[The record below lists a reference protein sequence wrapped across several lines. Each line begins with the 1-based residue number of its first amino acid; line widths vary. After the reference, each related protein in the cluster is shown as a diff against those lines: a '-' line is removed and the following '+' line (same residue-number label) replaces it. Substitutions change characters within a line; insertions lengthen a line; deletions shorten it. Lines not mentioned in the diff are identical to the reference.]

1 MKKKI
6 LSLLLALVMALSLV
20 PTSVLAAPVD
30 LGKAHVIV
38 ENTTFT
44 KPVDGKAPAWTGT
57 LVDTWVKLTE
67 DSTMMGCVAQALEAK
82 GYSQTGAE
90 SNYISEINGL
100 SEFDGGFM
108 SGWMGTLNDWFTNE
122 GFAAFTVAAGKLE
135 SGDEI
140 RIMYTCAYG
149 DDLGGSWGNNDNTVK
164 ALTFSAGELSPAFDK
179 DTHSY
184 TLKLAPEVSS
194 VVVTPTASNKN
205 FQVRTSVGDTV
216 YKRTAEIPVADG
228 VVITVKCGDPS
239 WPGMNQGVEKAE
251 EYTITV
257 EQAAPAFVKVTVRS
271 QAAGG
276 YLHAPQEVE
285 VSSVD
290 AERYGFTDEVEGV
303 SALDAL
309 VKAHEL
315 VFGEAFTKATAGEYL
330 VVGSTG
336 WISKIFGTATYASG
350 HYVNGGYPNDGTPA
364 SSGGGYNGT
373 MVTQTALLSGD
384 VVDFYVMSDE
394 DSYSDYYTWVDAP
407 AEMQVGQTVTATV
420 TGFYAM
426 SGYLYK
432 DPASLKAAAKPLEG
446 AKLGWMD
453 PETGNVT
460 VIDGAVTDEKGQATF
475 TVTNGFT
482 GYLTAVSNE
491 DEEVYV
497 LLNPTAKVK
506 EVPVAT
512 VDLTGL
518 HSAQLASLKLYTY
531 TDGVKGS
538 VDLLAGKST
547 VADGYKLKYADVK
560 LPAGNYWVQGYNE
573 AGQYNGGIVV
583 TVTADTT
590 AITFQR
596 VYEIYATNSGW
607 VENTDYTIDYQV
619 VSADGMNRNAKTGTS
634 TNWGTIRTSG
644 IFVEGDTVKATLTPV
659 GDKAAGYNP
668 ITVKKSGSETT
679 DKGALDLTA
688 KIPAILGITVTA
700 PAGSTVRMGVF
711 SNNYVYGIDEPVSV
725 ETKGDT
731 LTANFRVSDISG
743 NRFVRVQHPD
753 GVTYWN
759 FGTNWKNGAEI
770 TVTKDDLHIGDES
783 FTKDTVYRFEKNT
796 YDLGNVYLNINS
808 QGYLNLEQG
817 QTRELD
823 VFRSWQLTEGFM
835 NAKIALPDVHYTVVD
850 LNGQPSDVVTIT
862 PDENLSAQAVMKAN
876 KAGTAIVLVTYD
888 AVTHM
893 QGQTSNTA
901 NHGFSAIWPE
911 FTGVFVVSV
920 GADGSSIA
928 TNMTM
933 DRMDATI
940 SKDEQKNLDAEFD
953 TLFYLGDAGASY
965 SFKPEDGCTVTVARS
980 TVTDKMTFNG
990 FTDSGVTVA
999 ADGTVTVTGL
1009 TTGRHIICVEKDGV
1023 KTYQVVTARGVSY
1036 DFLDADGNV
1045 LPAGTEF
1052 KAGDKVTIQFHGLT
1066 SAREKLARYY
1076 NFNFSL
1082 YYRGANGTFFRS
1094 NPGGGFGVYDFS
1106 GNPVRQQIEITIPE
1120 DWTDLSYDLTGAIK
1134 QGGFA
1139 GLSSHRDQSYGVPA
1153 TGISGDES
1161 SGIFSAL
1168 PALSLKLEGWHVN
1181 DVIEKINAIGEVTLA
1196 SEEAITAARAAYGA
1210 LTEAQ
1215 QAQVTNYDKLTAAEA
1230 RLADLKAAKA
1240 EDDMIDAI
1248 GEVTLES
1255 EEAIAAARAAYKAL
1269 TEAQQAEVK
1278 SYDKLTAAEARLAD
1292 LKAAKA
1298 VDEKIDAIGDVTLES
1313 ESAID
1318 AARAAYKALTE
1329 AQQAEVKSYDKLTAA
1344 EARLADLKAAKAV
1357 DDQIDAIGEVT
1368 LESESAIVAAR
1379 NAYEA
1384 LTEAQQAEVKNYDKL
1399 TAAEARLAVLK
1410 PAKPVE
1416 DLIDAIGEVTL
1427 GSEDAIAAARNA
1439 YEALTEAQQAEVKNY
1454 DKLTTAEA
1462 AYAKL
1467 LAEQSKRLQEIY
1479 KTTGD
1484 YMSEL
1489 GTPGVGSV
1497 GGEWMTIGLSRSG
1510 RTVPAGY
1517 YDAVVEYVK
1526 AKADANERLHRAK
1539 VTDNARIILALTA
1552 IGKDVTNVGGHNLL
1566 KGLDDMAYVQKQGI
1580 NGPIWTLI
1588 ALDSH
1593 NYPTMGDVTREKLI
1607 EVILDAQLTD
1617 GGWALSG
1624 ETADP
1629 DMTAMAIQALA
1640 PYYKTNETVKAAVD
1654 KALEALSAMQRG
1666 DGGFASWG
1674 TVNSESCAQ
1683 VIVALT
1689 ALGIDPATDSRFVKN
1704 GLTVL
1709 DALASFYV
1717 TGGGFKHI
1725 ASGELD
1731 GMATEQGYYALAAY
1745 YRFANGQTSLYD
1757 MSDVT
1762 IQPSIHTHDFGAW
1775 TVTTP
1780 ATCTTDGVET
1790 RTCACGETETRAIP
1804 ATGHVDADHDGKCDV
1819 CQAVI
1824 NPVEPGDH
1832 THAFGAW
1839 TVTTPATCTTDGVE
1853 TRTCAC
1859 GETETRA
1866 IPATGHVDADHDGKC
1881 DVCQAVINP
1890 VDPGDPDHPT
1900 PVNPDDPGKTDPSDP
1915 GKTDPADP
1923 GTDKPATGDSGVL
1936 VWVVA
1941 LPTAL
1946 LAAAFVLKRKE
1957 REA

>member
-67 DSTMMGCVAQALEAK
+67 KSTMMSCVAEALEAK
-82 GYSQTGAE
+82 GYTQTGAE
-90 SNYISEINGL
+90 NNYIDEINGL
-100 SEFDGGFM
+100 AAFDGGGQ
-108 SGWMGTLNDWFTNE
+108 SGWMGTLNDWFTKE

-135 SGDEI
+135 AGDEI
-140 RIMYTCAYG
+140 RIMYTRAYG
-149 DDLGGSWGNNDNTVK
+149 DDLGGSWDNNDTTVK
-164 ALTFSAGELSPAFDK
+164 DLTFSAGELSPAFHK

-184 TLKLAPEVSS
+184 TLKLAADVSS

-205 FQVRTSVGDTV
+205 FQVRTSVDGTE

-228 VVITVKCGDPS
+228 TVITVKCGDPS
-239 WPGMNQGVEKAE
+239 WPSMNQAEKAE

-257 EQAAPAFVKVTVRS
+257 EQAAPAAVKVTIRS
-271 QAAGG
+271 QAAGA

-285 VSSVD
+285 VSALD
-290 AERYGFTDEVEGV
+290 AEKYGFTDALEGV
-303 SALDAL
+303 TALDAL

-315 VFGEAFTKATAGEYL
+315 AFGDAFTKETAGEYL
-330 VVGSTG
+330 AVGSSG
-336 WISKIFGTATYASG
+336 WISKLFGEETYACG
-350 HYVNGGYPNDGTPA
+350 FYVNQGYPNDGTPA
-364 SSGGGYNGT
+364 SYGGGYNGT
-373 MVTQTALLSGD
+373 MVTNTPLLNGD
-384 VVDFYVMSDE
+384 VVDFYIMSDGNY
-394 DSYSDYYTWVDAP
+394 YSDYYTWVDAP
-407 AEMQVGQTVTATV
+407 TEMYVGQKVTATV
-420 TGFYAM
+420 TGFNAM

-446 AKLGWMD
+446 AKLGWVD

-460 VIDGAVTDEKGQATF
+460 VINGAVTDERGQATF
-475 TVTNGFT
+475 TVADGFT

-491 DEEVYV
+491 DEEVYA
-497 LLNPTAKVK
+497 LMNPTAKVK
-506 EVPVAT
+506 EVPVVT
-512 VDLTGL
+512 LDLKGL

-560 LPAGNYWVQGYNE
+560 LPAGNYWVQGYNA
-573 AGQYNGGIVV
+573 AGEYNGGIVV

-619 VSADGMNRNAKTGTS
+619 VSADGMNRKAEPGTS

-644 IFVEGDTVKATLTPV
+644 IFVECDTVKATFTPM
-659 GDKAAGYNP
+659 GDKAGKFNP
-668 ITVKKSGSETT
+668 LTVTKSSADTAP
-679 DKGALDLTA
+679 DKGALYINGRVPEALN
-688 KIPAILGITVTA
+688 ITVTA

-711 SNNYVYGIDEPVSV
+711 SNNYVYDIDEPVSV

-731 LTANFRVSDISG
+731 LTANFHVSDISG

-753 GVTYWN
+753 GVTYWTFDKFKDGQSIN
-759 FGTNWKNGAEI
+759 
-770 TVTKDDLHIGDES
+770 VTKEDLHIGDAS

-862 PDENLSAQAVMKAN
+862 PDENLSVQAVMKAN
-876 KAGTAIVLVTYD
+876 KVGTAIVLVTYD

-920 GADGSSIA
+920 GAEGSSIA

-990 FTDSGVTVA
+990 FTSQGVSVA
-999 ADGTVTVTGL
+999 EDGTVTVTGL

-1082 YYRGANGTFFRS
+1082 YYEAENGTFFKS

-1106 GNPVRQQIEITIPE
+1106 GNPVRQKIEITIPE

-1139 GLSSHRDQSYGVPA
+1139 GLPSHRDQSYGVPA

-1196 SEEAITAARAAYGA
+1196 SEEAIVAVRAAYEA

-1230 RLADLKAAKA
+1230 RLTDLKAAKA
-1240 EDDMIDAI
+1240 VDDMIDAI

-1255 EEAIAAARAAYKAL
+1255 EETIAAARAAY
-1269 TEAQQAEVK
+1269 E
-1278 SYDKLTAAEARLAD
+1278 
-1292 LKAAKA
+1292 
-1298 VDEKIDAIGDVTLES
+1298 
-1313 ESAID
+1313 
-1318 AARAAYKALTE
+1318 ALTE

-1357 DDQIDAIGEVT
+1357 DDMIDAIGEVT
-1368 LESESAIVAAR
+1368 LESEGAIDAAR
-1379 NAYEA
+1379 AAFDALTPEQQAQVSNADKLQSAVTKLAALRKAA
-1384 LTEAQQAEVKNYDKL
+1384 LTEKL
-1399 TAAEARLAVLK
+1399 A
-1410 PAKPVE
+1410 
-1416 DLIDAIGEVTL
+1416 
-1427 GSEDAIAAARNA
+1427 N
-1439 YEALTEAQQAEVKNY
+1439 
-1454 DKLTTAEA
+1454 
-1462 AYAKL
+1462 
-1467 LAEQSKRLQEIY
+1467 IY

-1484 YMSEL
+1484 FMATL
-1489 GTPGVGSV
+1489 GTPTVNHT
-1497 GGEWMTIGLSRSG
+1497 GGEWMVIGLARSG
-1510 RTVPAGY
+1510 RPVPAGY
-1517 YDAVVEYVK
+1517 YDNVVEYVK
-1526 AKADANERLHRAK
+1526 TMADANERLHPAK
-1539 VTDNARIILALTA
+1539 VTDNARVILGLTA

-1566 KGLDDMAYVQKQGI
+1566 KGLDNMAYVQKQGI
-1580 NGPIWTLI
+1580 NGPIFTRI

-1607 EVILDAQLTD
+1607 QVILDAQLPG
-1617 GGWALSG
+1617 GGWNLSG
-1624 ETADP
+1624 ENADT

-1654 KALEALSAMQRG
+1654 KALEALSALQQG
-1666 DGGFASWG
+1666 DGGFGSWG

-1704 GLTVL
+1704 GNTVL
-1709 DALASFYV
+1709 DALAGFYV
-1717 TGGGFKHI
+1717 TGGGFKHT
-1725 ASGELD
+1725 ADGERN
-1731 GMATEQGYYALAAY
+1731 GMATEQSYYALAAY
-1745 YRFANGQTSLYD
+1745 FRFANAQTSLYD

-1762 IQPSIHTHDFGAW
+1762 IQIDS
-1775 TVTTP
+1775 
-1780 ATCTTDGVET
+1780 
-1790 RTCACGETETRAIP
+1790 
-1804 ATGHVDADHDGKCDV
+1804 
-1819 CQAVI
+1819 
-1824 NPVEPGDH
+1824 H

-1853 TRTCAC
+1853 TRSCAC
-1859 GETETRA
+1859 GETETRI

-1881 DVCQAVINP
+1881 DVCQAVI
-1890 VDPGDPDHPT
+1890 T
-1900 PVNPDDPGKTDPSDP
+1900 PVDPGKTDP
-1915 GKTDPADP
+1915 TNP
-1923 GTDKPATGDSGVL
+1923 GTDTPATGDTGVL
-1936 VWVVA
+1936 VWVIA
-1941 LPTAL
+1941 LPVAL

>member
-30 LGKAHVIV
+30 LGQARVIV
-38 ENTTFT
+38 ENTTYS
-44 KPVDGKAPAWTGT
+44 KDDGAPWDGT

-67 DSTMMGCVAQALEAK
+67 ESTMMSCVAEALKAK
-82 GYSQTGAE
+82 GYTQTGAE

-100 SEFDGGFM
+100 AAHDGGSQ
-108 SGWMGTLNDWFTNE
+108 SGWMGTLNDWFANE
-122 GFAAFTVAAGKLE
+122 GFDAFTVAAGKLE
-135 SGDEI
+135 AGDEI
-140 RIMYTCAYG
+140 RVMYTCAFG
-149 DDLGGSWGNNDNTVK
+149 DDLGGSWGSSDNTVK

-184 TLKLAPEVSS
+184 TLKLAADVSS

-205 FQVRTSVGDTV
+205 FQVRTSVDGTE

-228 VVITVKCGDPS
+228 TVITVKCGDPS
-239 WPGMNQGVEKAE
+239 WPSMNGKPEKAE

-257 EQAAPAFVKVTVRS
+257 EQAAPAAVKVMLRS
-271 QAAGG
+271 QAAGS
-276 YLHAPQEVE
+276 YLYAPQEVE
-285 VSSVD
+285 VSALD
-290 AERYGFTDEVEGV
+290 AEKYGFTDEVEGV

-315 VFGEAFTKATAGEYL
+315 AFGDAFTKEKAGEYL
-330 VVGSTG
+330 DVGSSG
-336 WISKIFGTATYASG
+336 WISKIFGVETYACG
-350 HYVNGGYPNDGTPA
+350 FYVNGGYPNDGTPA
-364 SSGGGYNGT
+364 YNGVGYNGT
-373 MVTQTALLSGD
+373 MVTNTPLLNGD
-384 VVDFYVMSDE
+384 VVDFYIMSDE
-394 DSYSDYYTWVDAP
+394 NRYSDYYTWVDAP
-407 AEMQVGQTVTATV
+407 AEMYVGQEVTATV

-426 SGYLYK
+426 EGYRYK
-432 DPASLKAAAKPLEG
+432 TPAELKAAAKPLKG
-446 AKLGWMD
+446 AKLGGVN

-460 VIDGAVTDEKGQATF
+460 VIDGAVTDKKGQATF
-475 TVTNGFT
+475 TVADGFT
-482 GYLTAVSNE
+482 GYLTAVNNE
-491 DEEVYV
+491 DAKVYA

-512 VDLTGL
+512 LDLKGL

-531 TDGVKGS
+531 TDGVKGD

-619 VSADGMNRNAKTGTS
+619 VSADGMNRKAEPGTS

-644 IFVEGDTVKATLTPV
+644 IFVECDTVKATLTPI
-659 GDKAAGYNP
+659 GDKAGKFNP
-668 ITVKKSGSETT
+668 LTVTKGPADTAP
-679 DKGALDLTA
+679 DKGALSINGSVPQALD
-688 KIPAILGITVTA
+688 ITVTA

-711 SNNYVYGIDEPVSV
+711 SNNYVYDIDEPVSV

-731 LTANFRVSDISG
+731 LTANFHVSDISG
-743 NRFVRVQHPD
+743 NRFMRVQHPD
-753 GVTYWN
+753 GVTYWTFDKFKDGQSIN
-759 FGTNWKNGAEI
+759 
-770 TVTKDDLHIGDES
+770 VTKEDLHIGDAS

-850 LNGQPSDVVTIT
+850 FNGQPSDVVTIT

-928 TNMTM
+928 TNMTI

-1106 GNPVRQQIEITIPE
+1106 GNPVRQKIEITIPE

-1139 GLSSHRDQSYGVPA
+1139 GLPSHRDQSYGVPA

-1181 DVIEKINAIGEVTLA
+1181 DVIEKIDAIGEVTLA
-1196 SEEAITAARAAYGA
+1196 SEEAIVAARAAYEA

-1230 RLADLKAAKA
+1230 RLAVLKPAKPV
-1240 EDDMIDAI
+1240 EKLIDAI
-1248 GEVTLES
+1248 GEVTLGSES
-1255 EEAIAAARAAYKAL
+1255 DIAAARTAY
-1269 TEAQQAEVK
+1269 
-1278 SYDKLTAAEARLAD
+1278 D
-1292 LKAAKA
+1292 
-1298 VDEKIDAIGDVTLES
+1298 
-1313 ESAID
+1313 
-1318 AARAAYKALTE
+1318 
-1329 AQQAEVKSYDKLTAA
+1329 
-1344 EARLADLKAAKAV
+1344 
-1357 DDQIDAIGEVT
+1357 
-1368 LESESAIVAAR
+1368 
-1379 NAYEA
+1379 N

-1399 TAAEARLAVLK
+1399 TAAEA
-1410 PAKPVE
+1410 
-1416 DLIDAIGEVTL
+1416 
-1427 GSEDAIAAARNA
+1427 
-1439 YEALTEAQQAEVKNY
+1439 
-1454 DKLTTAEA
+1454 
-1462 AYAKL
+1462 AYARL

-1479 KTTGD
+1479 QTTGD
-1484 YMSEL
+1484 FMATL
-1489 GTPGVGSV
+1489 GTPTVNST
-1497 GGEWMTIGLSRSG
+1497 GGEWMVIGLARSG

-1517 YDAVVEYVK
+1517 YDNVVEYVK
-1526 AKADANERLHRAK
+1526 AMADANERLHRAK
-1539 VTDNARIILALTA
+1539 VTDNARVILGLTA

-1566 KGLDDMAYVQKQGI
+1566 KGLDNMAYVQKQGI
-1580 NGPIWTLI
+1580 NGPIFTLI

-1607 EVILDAQLTD
+1607 QVILDAQLPG
-1617 GGWALSG
+1617 GGWTLSG
-1624 ETADP
+1624 TKADP

-1654 KALEALSAMQRG
+1654 KALEALSALQRS
-1666 DGGFASWG
+1666 DGGFGSWG

-1689 ALGIDPATDSRFVKN
+1689 ALDIDPTADSRFVKN
-1704 GLTVL
+1704 GNTVL
-1709 DALASFYV
+1709 DALAGFYV
-1717 TGGGFKHI
+1717 TGGGFKHT
-1725 ASGELD
+1725 ADGERN

-1745 YRFANGQTSLYD
+1745 FRFLNGQTSLYD

-1762 IQPSIHTHDFGAW
+1762 IQTDSHTHAFGAWTVTTPATCTADGVETRSCACGETETRIIPATGHAFGDW

-1790 RTCACGETETRAIP
+1790 RSCACGETETRIIP

-1824 NPVEPGDH
+1824 
-1832 THAFGAW
+1832 
-1839 TVTTPATCTTDGVE
+1839 
-1853 TRTCAC
+1853 
-1859 GETETRA
+1859 
-1866 IPATGHVDADHDGKC
+1866 
-1881 DVCQAVINP
+1881 
-1890 VDPGDPDHPT
+1890 T
-1900 PVNPDDPGKTDPSDP
+1900 PVDPGKTDPSDP
-1915 GKTDPADP
+1915 GKTDPTNP
-1923 GTDKPATGDSGVL
+1923 GTDTPATGDTGVL
-1936 VWVVA
+1936 VWVIA
-1941 LPTAL
+1941 LPVAL

>member
-20 PTSVLAAPVD
+20 PTSVLAAPDD

-205 FQVRTSVGDTV
+205 FQVRTSVGETV

-228 VVITVKCGDPS
+228 TVITVKCGDPS
-239 WPGMNQGVEKAE
+239 WPSMNGGVEKAE

-257 EQAAPAFVKVTVRS
+257 EQAAPTAVKVTVRS
-271 QAAGG
+271 QAAGS

-285 VSSVD
+285 VSSID

-315 VFGEAFTKATAGEYL
+315 VFGEAFTKDTAGEYL
-330 VVGSTG
+330 VVGSSG

-583 TVTADTT
+583 TVAEDTT

-619 VSADGMNRNAKTGTS
+619 VSADGMNRKAEPGTS

-753 GVTYWN
+753 GVTYWTFDKFKDGQSIN
-759 FGTNWKNGAEI
+759 
-770 TVTKDDLHIGDES
+770 VTKEDLHIGDAS

-1036 DFLDADGNV
+1036 DFLDADGNA

-1106 GNPVRQQIEITIPE
+1106 GNPVRQKIEITIPE

-1240 EDDMIDAI
+1240 VDDMIDAI

-1255 EEAIAAARAAYKAL
+1255 EETIAAARAAYA
-1269 TEAQQAEVK
+1269 
-1278 SYDKLTAAEARLAD
+1278 
-1292 LKAAKA
+1292 
-1298 VDEKIDAIGDVTLES
+1298 
-1313 ESAID
+1313 
-1318 AARAAYKALTE
+1318 ALTE

-1399 TAAEARLAVLK
+1399 TTAEARLAVLK

-1439 YEALTEAQQAEVKNY
+1439 YEALTEAQQSEVKNY

-1489 GTPGVGSV
+1489 GTPSVGSV

-1552 IGKDVTNVGGHNLL
+1552 IGKDVTNVGGHDLL
-1566 KGLDDMAYVQKQGI
+1566 KGMDNMAYVQKQGI

-1607 EVILDAQLTD
+1607 GVILDAQLTD

-1654 KALEALSAMQRG
+1654 KALETLSAMQRP

-1683 VIVALT
+1683 VIVALA
-1689 ALGIDPATDSRFVKN
+1689 ALGIDPSTDSRFVKN
-1704 GLTVL
+1704 GVTVL
-1709 DALASFYV
+1709 SALAGFYV
-1717 TGGGFKHI
+1717 DGGGFKHI
-1725 ASGELD
+1725 ADGELD

-1824 NPVEPGDH
+1824 NPV
-1832 THAFGAW
+1832 
-1839 TVTTPATCTTDGVE
+1839 
-1853 TRTCAC
+1853 
-1859 GETETRA
+1859 
-1866 IPATGHVDADHDGKC
+1866 
-1881 DVCQAVINP
+1881 
-1890 VDPGDPDHPT
+1890 DPGNPDHPT

>member
-140 RIMYTCAYG
+140 RVMYTCNGG

-164 ALTFSAGELSPAFDK
+164 ALTFSAGELSPAFYK

-205 FQVRTSVGDTV
+205 FQVRTSVGETV

-228 VVITVKCGDPS
+228 TVITVKCGDPS
-239 WPGMNQGVEKAE
+239 WPSMNGGVEKAE

-257 EQAAPAFVKVTVRS
+257 EQAAPTAVKVTVRS
-271 QAAGG
+271 QAAGS

-285 VSSVD
+285 VSSID

-315 VFGEAFTKATAGEYL
+315 VFGEAFTKDTAGEYL

-506 EVPVAT
+506 EVPVVT
-512 VDLTGL
+512 LDLKGL

-583 TVTADTT
+583 TVAEDTT
-590 AITFQR
+590 AIAFQR
-596 VYEIYATNSGW
+596 VYEIYATNNGW

-619 VSADGMNRNAKTGTS
+619 VSADGMNRKAEPGIS
-634 TNWGTIRTSG
+634 TNWGTTHTSG
-644 IFVEGDTVKATLTPV
+644 IFVPGDTVKATLTPM
-659 GDKAAGYNP
+659 GDKAGKFNP
-668 ITVKKSGSETT
+668 LTITKGPADTVA
-679 DKGALDLTA
+679 DKGALSINGSVPQALN
-688 KIPAILGITVTA
+688 ITVTA
-700 PAGSTVRMGVF
+700 PVGSTISLGQF
-711 SNNYVYGIDEPVSV
+711 GSYWIYQFEDPLSV
-725 ETKGDT
+725 ETVDDNVVAT
-731 LTANFRVSDISG
+731 FRPSSIGSG
-743 NRFVRVQHPD
+743 WNAPYHFVRVQHPD
-753 GVTYWN
+753 GVTYWS
-759 FGTNWKNGAEI
+759 FARFTDGQSI
-770 TVTKDDLHIGDES
+770 TVTKEDLHIGDAS
-783 FTKDTVYRFEKNT
+783 FTKDTVNRFNKNV
-796 YDLGNVYLNINS
+796 YDLGNVYLNIN
-808 QGYLNLEQG
+808 QKGYLNLEQG

-823 VFRSWQLTEGFM
+823 VFRCWQAIENAQ

-850 LNGQPSDVVTIT
+850 FNGQPSDVVTIT
-862 PDENLSAQAVMKAN
+862 PNENNSSLASMKAN
-876 KAGTAIVLVTYD
+876 KNGTALVLVTYD
-888 AVTHM
+888 AMTHA
-893 QGQTSNTA
+893 QGMGGTEL
-901 NHGFSAIWPE
+901 SAIWPE

-920 GADGSSIA
+920 GADGSAIQ
-928 TNMTM
+928 TNMTV
-933 DRMDATI
+933 DRMNATI
-940 SKDEQKNLDAEFD
+940 SSDAQKALDAEHD
-953 TLFYLGDAGASY
+953 ILFYLGDAGASY
-965 SFKPEDGCTVTVARS
+965 SFKPEEGCTVTVARS
-980 TVTDKMTFNG
+980 TVTDKMSFNG

-1036 DFLDADGNV
+1036 DFLDADGKV
-1045 LPAGTEF
+1045 LPKTTEF
-1052 KAGDKVTIQFHGLT
+1052 KAGDKVKLQFHNLV
-1066 SAREKLARYY
+1066 SPQEKLSGYY
-1076 NFNFSL
+1076 NFHFSL
-1082 YYRGANGTFFRS
+1082 YYEGENGTYFES
-1094 NPGGGFGVYDFS
+1094 NPGSPYGVYDFS

-1134 QGGFA
+1134 VGGF
-1139 GLSSHRDQSYGVPA
+1139 GGKPTHRMQSYTEGMGMQYGTDPA
-1153 TGISGDES
+1153 
-1161 SGIFSAL
+1161 AMLAQL
-1168 PALSLKLEGWHVN
+1168 PALSLKLEGWYVN
-1181 DVIEKINAIGEVTLA
+1181 DVIEKIDAIGEVTLA
-1196 SEEAITAARAAYGA
+1196 SEEAITAARAAYEA

-1240 EDDMIDAI
+1240 VDEKIDAI
-1248 GEVTLES
+1248 GDVTLASES
-1255 EEAIAAARAAYKAL
+1255 AIDAARAAYKAL

-1357 DDQIDAIGEVT
+1357 DEKIDAIGDVT
-1368 LESESAIVAAR
+1368 LESEGAIDAAR
-1379 NAYEA
+1379 AAYEA
-1384 LTEAQQAEVKNYDKL
+1384 LTEAQQAEVKSYDKL

-1416 DLIDAIGEVTL
+1416 KLIDAIGEVTL

-1454 DKLTTAEA
+1454 DKLTAAEA

-1489 GTPGVGSV
+1489 GTPSVGSV

-1566 KGLDDMAYVQKQGI
+1566 KGLDNMAYVQKQGI

-1607 EVILDAQLTD
+1607 GVILDAQLTD

-1654 KALEALSAMQRG
+1654 KALETLSAMQRP

-1683 VIVALT
+1683 VIVALA
-1689 ALGIDPATDSRFVKN
+1689 ALGIDPSTDSRFVKN
-1704 GLTVL
+1704 GVTVL
-1709 DALASFYV
+1709 SALAGFYV
-1717 TGGGFKHI
+1717 DGGGFKHI
-1725 ASGELD
+1725 ADGELD

-1762 IQPSIHTHDFGAW
+1762 IQPSIHTHD
-1775 TVTTP
+1775 
-1780 ATCTTDGVET
+1780 
-1790 RTCACGETETRAIP
+1790 
-1804 ATGHVDADHDGKCDV
+1804 
-1819 CQAVI
+1819 
-1824 NPVEPGDH
+1824 
-1832 THAFGAW
+1832 FGAW